1 MPLRYLPV
9 RTPRP
14 SGDHGRM
21 PRPSAAAAGHDVE
34 LDVAVEQG
42 VLHLRR
48 RERRTPGDGA
58 LPGGGL
64 GGLPAGVVRD
74 PDVRRPAG
82 RDRQVQRGEG
92 LLERYAVDPG
102 VHLPEVDVVDAEP
115 PERPVEVGQEPAARG
130 VGLALAAA
138 ARDAALG
145 REHDLVA
152 GDHVADQP
160 ADQLLGRAVGVSRGG
175 VDQGAA
181 RLGEGDQLVTGLVLV
196 GVPTPRHGSQ
206 AEPRDREARGTD
218 RPLLHAP
225 KGSRS
230 PARGGRAARRSI
242 RALAWVR
249 PHHSRRRKARDEL
262 LRRHHPRH
270 RGRADRVPP
279 DLQHRPPH
287 DRGAGPRPAGRR
299 PGGDRLHRR
308 HPDGRDRGGDPL
320 LRPRH
325 RAIIKAWCLGLVKP
339 EWRGHRDFRM
349 GWYVIV
355 GTIPVGL
362 VGLAFKDFIKNDLRN
377 LWVVAVRAD
386 RSGAR

>member
-1 MPLRYLPV
+1 M
-9 RTPRP
+9 
-14 SGDHGRM
+14 
-21 PRPSAAAAGHDVE
+21 
-34 LDVAVEQG
+34 
-42 VLHLRR
+42 
-48 RERRTPGDGA
+48 
-58 LPGGGL
+58 
-64 GGLPAGVVRD
+64 
-74 PDVRRPAG
+74 
-82 RDRQVQRGEG
+82 
-92 LLERYAVDPG
+92 
-102 VHLPEVDVVDAEP
+102 VDAEP
-115 PERPVEVGQEPAARG
+115 PERPVEVGQEPAPRG

-160 ADQLLGRAVGVSRGG
+160 ADQLLRRPVGVPGGG
-175 VDQGAA
+175 VDQRAA
-181 RLGEGDQLVTGLVLV
+181 RLREGDQLVTGLVLV

-230 PARGGRAARRSI
+230 PARGGRAARWSI

-279 DLQHRPPH
+279 DLQHRPPD
-287 DRGAGPRPAGRR
+287 DRGAAPRAAGRR

-308 HPDGRDRGGDPL
+308 HPDGRHRGGDPL
-320 LRPRH
+320 LRARHLGDHQDLGARPGPAGVARSPRLPDGLVRH
-325 RAIIKAWCLGLVKP
+325 RRHHPGRPGRARLPGLHQERP
-339 EWRGHRDFRM
+339 AQ
-349 GWYVIV
+349 
-355 GTIPVGL
+355 PVG
-362 VGLAFKDFIKNDLRN
+362 RR
-377 LWVVAVRAD
+377 VRAD
-386 RSGAR
+386 PLERGDVGRRARRHARTAARSS